1 MEEEKIRIIVDEIV
15 SEVKNYQGEFNPE
28 GLCVFFANNI
38 GCVFEEEDIDYRIL
52 TIGEFVDTNY
62 YHEFLL
68 TIPNGEDAFLIDPSF
83 GQFVDNGSKLI
94 KFGDWPATVLKSYE
108 NGNKIESE
116 LLENG
121 LCKVN
126 AYDVKTYL
134 SSFDVNVKPEDID
147 FSFEKLMS
155 NSRGM
160 I

>member
-1 MEEEKIRIIVDEIV
+1 M
-15 SEVKNYQGEFNPE
+15 
-28 GLCVFFANNI
+28 
-38 GCVFEEEDIDYRIL
+38 
-52 TIGEFVDTNY
+52 
-62 YHEFLL
+62 
-68 TIPNGEDAFLIDPSF
+68 TIPNGENAFLIDPSF

-94 KFGDWPATVLKSYE
+94 KFRQWPATVLKSYE

-155 NSRGM
+155 NSKGM